1 MYLQPGFGQRSVSKL
16 GSEYIPEILVVTP
29 WVFDATNEGVRSSGS
44 SYAEPSKKMFGV
56 LVECFR
62 KLLAKFLADDS
73 LPILHSTCHHQ
84 VAYLD
89 KGDINAIQ
97 FVSYENFLTFLSP
110 GMHGSSPNVN

>member
-1 MYLQPGFGQRSVSKL
+1 MLIENRLHSALVASGVSPNL
-16 GSEYIPEILVVTP
+16 EVNISPEVLVVTP

-56 LVECFR
+56 LFECFR

-84 VAYLD
+84 VTYLD
-89 KGDINAIQ
+89 KGDM
-97 FVSYENFLTFLSP
+97 FCHYDLSI
-110 GMHGSSPNVN
+110 

>member
-1 MYLQPGFGQRSVSKL
+1 MSPLQRFDDTNTMEIWSVSKL
-16 GSEYIPEILVVTP
+16 GSEYIPEVLVVTP

-56 LVECFR
+56 LFECFR

-84 VAYLD
+84 ECMEVH
-89 KGDINAIQ
+89 Q
-97 FVSYENFLTFLSP
+97 
-110 GMHGSSPNVN
+110 M

>member
-1 MYLQPGFGQRSVSKL
+1 
-16 GSEYIPEILVVTP
+16 VTP

-56 LVECFR
+56 LFECFR

-73 LPILHSTCHHQ
+73 LPILHSTFHHQ

-89 KGDINAIQ
+89 KGDM
-97 FVSYENFLTFLSP
+97 FCHYDLS
-110 GMHGSSPNVN
+110 V